1 MRDTCPN
8 KEFLKQ
14 TRLMFEQRISATTDD
29 YDDDETERFL
39 HTTVFASLPEHV
51 KATMCLMMPKPLLLL
66 FPSSSLEEEEE
77 ENTPPQ
83 PSNLHKKW
91 WDSSQTTTKKK
102 KKEITQSGS
111 STACYFPLSLLD
123 YQIQ

>member
-1 MRDTCPN
+1 
-8 KEFLKQ
+8 
-14 TRLMFEQRISATTDD
+14 MFEQRISATTDN
-29 YDDDETERFL
+29 YDDDDDKTERFL

-83 PSNLHKKW
+83 ASNLHKKW
-91 WDSSQTTTKKK
+91 WDSSQTQKKK
-102 KKEITQSGS
+102 KKKKSPKVAVPQPAI
-111 STACYFPLSLLD
+111 FHFRF
-123 YQIQ
+123 